1 MPKANYLVFFKS
13 KKNHTLQGY
22 EEMFAKLKSEV
33 KNQAGYLG
41 FESYENALGETISIS
56 YWKDLESIYAW
67 RANENHIEGKLKGV
81 ANWYDSYEIWITR
94 VEHHRLHTKGES

>member
-41 FESYENALGETISIS
+41 FESYENALG
-56 YWKDLESIYAW
+56 
-67 RANENHIEGKLKGV
+67 
-81 ANWYDSYEIWITR
+81 
-94 VEHHRLHTKGES
+94 